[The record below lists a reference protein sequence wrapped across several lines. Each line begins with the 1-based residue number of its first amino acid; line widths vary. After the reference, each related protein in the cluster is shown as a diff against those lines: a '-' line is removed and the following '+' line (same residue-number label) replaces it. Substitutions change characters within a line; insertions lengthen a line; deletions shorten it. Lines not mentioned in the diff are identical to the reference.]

1 MTFIIAPAIAILLLC
16 LLVAAARAG
25 RARRG
30 PRRYATWCG
39 ASEPTPALVERHEAA
54 CPDCQ
59 RIIRQLKETS

>member
-16 LLVAAARAG
+16 LLAAAARTSRG
-25 RARRG
+25 RG

-59 RIIRQLKETS
+59 RIIRQPKETS